1 MDVKDLRDLVRLLE
15 EHPEWRAELRRLLL
29 SEEIVRLPEEVAQLS
44 REIREL
50 RAVTSELVAAHTA
63 ALERFTRV
71 EQAIAALRE
80 TVEAEAAQ
88 ARALRETVQ
97 QQTEQVR
104 EHSRQIAQL
113 RETVEEHSRQ
123 IAELRETVAEHS
135 RQIAQ
140 LRETVAEHSRQIA
153 ELRETV
159 EEHSRQI
166 AELRE
171 TVREHSEQLREHSR
185 QIAELRAAVERL
197 TQEFVQFREA
207 VEQRF
212 LRVEARLDRVENRL
226 DQLVGITLELRSQQR
241 LSSWLGFVL
250 EKIKVRPP
258 GDWAE
263 QLRPLVGAAVFDE
276 VLDADLLVRAR
287 LRRDP
292 SIELWL
298 VVEVS
303 GVVDRTDV
311 ERAVTRAM
319 VLQPALKRV
328 VPLVVGER
336 ATEGAMELADRLDVV
351 TLLNGRM
358 QNWEEAAARWVA

>member
-44 REIREL
+44 RDIREL
-50 RAVTSELVAAHTA
+50 RAVTSELIAAHTA
-63 ALERFTRV
+63 ALERFSRV
-71 EQAIAALRE
+71 EHAIAALRE

-88 ARALRETVQ
+88 ARALQETVRQ
-97 QQTEQVR
+97 ETEQVR
-104 EHSRQIAQL
+104 EHSRQIG
-113 RETVEEHSRQ
+113 
-123 IAELRETVAEHS
+123 ELREAVA
-135 RQIAQ
+135 
-140 LRETVAEHSRQIA
+140 
-153 ELRETV
+153 
-159 EEHSRQI
+159 
-166 AELRE
+166 
-171 TVREHSEQLREHSR
+171 EHSEQLREHSR
-185 QIAELRAAVERL
+185 QIAELRATVERL

-276 VLDADLLVRAR
+276 VLDADLLVRGR

>member
-104 EHSRQIAQL
+104 EHSRQIA
-113 RETVEEHSRQ
+113 E
-123 IAELRETVAEHS
+123 
-135 RQIAQ
+135 

>member
-140 LRETVAEHSRQIA
+140 LRETVA
-153 ELRETV
+153 
-159 EEHSRQI
+159 EHSRQI

>member
-44 REIREL
+44 RDIREL
-50 RAVTSELVAAHTA
+50 RAVTSELIAAHTA
-63 ALERFTRV
+63 ALERFARV
-71 EQAIAALRE
+71 EHAIAALRE

-88 ARALRETVQ
+88 ARALQETVRQ
-97 QQTEQVR
+97 ETEQVR
-104 EHSRQIAQL
+104 EHSRQIG
-113 RETVEEHSRQ
+113 
-123 IAELRETVAEHS
+123 ELRETVAEHS

-153 ELRETV
+153 
-159 EEHSRQI
+159 Q
-166 AELRE
+166 LRE

-276 VLDADLLVRAR
+276 VLDADLLVRGR

-319 VLQPALKRV
+319 VLQPALKCV

>member
-44 REIREL
+44 RDIREL
-50 RAVTSELVAAHTA
+50 RAVTSELIAAHTA

-88 ARALRETVQ
+88 ARALQETVRQ
-97 QQTEQVR
+97 ETEQVR
-104 EHSRQIAQL
+104 EHSRQIG
-113 RETVEEHSRQ
+113 
-123 IAELRETVAEHS
+123 ELREAVAEHS

-140 LRETVAEHSRQIA
+140 LRA
-153 ELRETV
+153 TV

-166 AELRE
+166 GELRE
-171 TVREHSEQLREHSR
+171 AVAEHSEQLREHSR
-185 QIAELRAAVERL
+185 QIAELRATVERL

-276 VLDADLLVRAR
+276 VLDADLLVRGR